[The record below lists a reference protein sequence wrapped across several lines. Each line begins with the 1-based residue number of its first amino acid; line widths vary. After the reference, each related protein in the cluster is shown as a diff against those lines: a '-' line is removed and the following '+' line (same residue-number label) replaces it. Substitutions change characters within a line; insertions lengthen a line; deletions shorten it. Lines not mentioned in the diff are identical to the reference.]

1 MAKYTGAPVTVGT
14 PQQELYHRISNLT
27 YLKDRLDQLPADML
41 EKVGSVDF
49 INDNAFAIEAP
60 GLGRVQFDIVNRTEP
75 TSVTFAANA
84 GPVPLNLVIE
94 LAAQGDN
101 ATSIS
106 SAIDV
111 EIPMMLR
118 PLVGSKMQEAADRF
132 SQMIADLNS

>member
-1 MAKYTGAPVTVGT
+1 
-14 PQQELYHRISNLT
+14 
-27 YLKDRLDQLPADML
+27 LDQLPADML

-49 INDNAFAIEAP
+49 INDDAFAIEAP

-118 PLVGSKMQEAADRF
+118 PLVGGKMQEAADRF